1 VGVIVASGWG
11 VGLLLLFRGSVFK
24 ELGSRIPGAR
34 EGDEEESSAME
45 RACVRERS
53 VMAVMFS
60 PLYFLLYIVCTP

>member
-11 VGLLLLFRGSVFK
+11 VGLLLLLRGSVFK

-60 PLYFLLYIVCTP
+60 PLYFLLYIACTP

>member
-45 RACVRERS
+45 RACVGERS